1 MFMIRHFLFFGDRI
15 DFSNIFF
22 FYAGHS
28 SRILCMAM
36 SPDGATVASAAADE
50 TIRLWKCF
58 AAEKQTKKS
67 QLKLEKKPTSGLHMC
82 IR

>member
-1 MFMIRHFLFFGDRI
+1 
-15 DFSNIFF
+15 
-22 FYAGHS
+22 
-28 SRILCMAM
+28 MAM